1 MAGDKFDELPEQ
13 VGSTRTVS
21 VVYFGTTLRVSPSSE
36 IKGAIVTTGT
46 IGVAAMGGDATTVL
60 ARIQNLERRNIP
72 AAWLTTGGAGLD
84 ALSLFAAAAATTD
97 RILLGTCITPT
108 WPRHPIVTAQ
118 QVQVVANLAPGRF
131 RLGLGPSHR
140 PAMKQ
145 MFGVDFKTPLTNL
158 REYVKIVKTL
168 LSEGSIEFDGEHYH
182 AHAQIPKPVENVP
195 VMASALR
202 TGSYEFCGAEADG
215 AISWVS
221 PYTYLK
227 DVALPAMQ
235 TGAQRVNRKPPPLI
249 AHVPLSVC
257 DNRGQVRNEAR
268 KQLSVYPRLPFY
280 ARMFAQAGF
289 PEAGESATWS
299 DRMVDAVV
307 LSGNEEEVGVRLLEL
322 FGWGIGEVI
331 VHIITVGD
339 DQQASWD
346 RALDLLAGLVTPN

>member
-1 MAGDKFDELPEQ
+1 M
-13 VGSTRTVS
+13 T
-21 VVYFGTTLRVSPSSE
+21 
-36 IKGAIVTTGT
+36 IGT

-60 ARIQNLERRNIP
+60 ARIQEMERRNIP

-84 ALSLFAAAAATTD
+84 ALSIFAAAAATTD

-140 PAMKQ
+140 PTMQQ
-145 MFGVDFKTPLTNL
+145 MFGVDFKTPLNNL

-168 LSEGSIEFDGEHYH
+168 LMDGKVDFDGEHYH
-182 AHAQIPKPVENVP
+182 AHAQIPDPVEGVSI
-195 VMASALR
+195 MASALR
-202 TGSYEFCGAEADG
+202 TGSYEFCGAETDG

-221 PYTYLK
+221 PYTYLR

-235 TGAQRVNRKPPPLI
+235 AGAQQNHREVPPLV
-249 AHVPLSVC
+249 AHVPLSVH
-257 DNRGQVRNEAR
+257 DNRDLVREEAR

-289 PEAGESATWS
+289 PEAEESATWS
-299 DRMVDAVV
+299 DRMIDAVV
-307 LSGNEEEVGVRLLEL
+307 LSGSAEEVGGRLMEL
-322 FGWGIGEVI
+322 FSWGVGEVI
-331 VHIITVGD
+331 VHVVTVGD
-339 DQQASWD
+339 DERASWD
-346 RALDLLAGLVTPN
+346 RALDLLAGLSKPS